1 VFIDPLDALLAASDA
16 LLAASSAAADW
27 CSAAIYK
34 NDGKPGN
41 PRRAGDNK

>member
-1 VFIDPLDALLAASDA
+1 VFIDPLDA

-27 CSAAIYK
+27 CPAAIYK
-34 NDGKPGN
+34 TMEKAGN